1 MGLRVWDQL
10 NDPYDNTQQADNWAR
25 VDYHDH
31 TPGRGTQ
38 IPTDGIED
46 GAITPEK
53 LSTVVTVASFIPVST
68 VLSYAGPSPL
78 QDVSAVAPDGFVF
91 ADGLLYDGT
100 LSIYAALWAVLGTN
114 YGGSGISAFAVPNL
128 CQTLAA
134 GSNGRVPV
142 GVRSGMVL
150 GSTGG
155 ATAVTL
161 TGAQSGVNGSG
172 SVVAVGNHTHA
183 NEIFVSDDDSTHD
196 GNTVSTASP
205 FTRFSSA
212 GAMNNS
218 AAGGHGHALT
228 NRTADASH
236 ENMPPYQVLNY
247 IIKL

>member
-78 QDVSAVAPDGFVF
+78 QDGSAVAPDGFVF

-100 LSIYAALWAVLGTN
+100 LAQYATLWSVIGTRF
-114 YGGSGISAFAVPNL
+114 GGSGISAFAVPNL
-128 CQTLAA
+128 CHTTAA
-134 GSNGRVPV
+134 GSEGRTPF
-142 GVRSGMVL
+142 GVRTGGMAL
-150 GSTGG
+150 GSLGG
-155 ATAVTL
+155 QVAVTL
-161 TGAQSGVNGSG
+161 TGAESGVAAHSHSVNNAAHMNDGGGTFYGYVSAESTPITDHGVAANGTHHLINTSLNNATPTN
-172 SVVAVGNHTHA
+172 AVNA
-183 NEIFVSDDDSTHD
+183 HD
-196 GNTVSTASP
+196 
-205 FTRFSSA
+205 
-212 GAMNNS
+212 
-218 AAGGHGHALT
+218 
-228 NRTADASH
+228 
-236 ENMPPYQVLNY
+236 NMPPYQAVNY